1 VIGNE
6 TLLGQIATFMENLHL
21 SYAEVVDVFPYRY
34 MLLMAKDKQHV
45 AYGEVWEEVDEAE
58 FFKRTGR
65 KNPLKKQNNVNAD
78 KKEEK

>member
-1 VIGNE
+1 
-6 TLLGQIATFMENLHL
+6 MENLHL

-58 FFKRTGR
+58 CFRMKGM
-65 KNPLKKQNNVNAD
+65 KNPFKKGKD
-78 KKEEK
+78 EKG